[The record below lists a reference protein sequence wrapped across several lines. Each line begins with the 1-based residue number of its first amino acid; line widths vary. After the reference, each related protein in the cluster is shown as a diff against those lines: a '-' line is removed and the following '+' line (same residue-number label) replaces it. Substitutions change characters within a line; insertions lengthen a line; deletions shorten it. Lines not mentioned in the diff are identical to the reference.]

1 MRITRSIKT
10 MTFHK
15 GDLSAIRRYLPQST
29 QLQTEHSIYGH
40 QRSKSSPPPPPL
52 PPPIEG
58 LAGSCPCPT
67 LAPPPELAGPHSVLV
82 AFSFS
87 RSLIVFFPALAASG
101 APFDLAPVP
110 SEVSEVIHRS
120 SKVDAPAGF
129 EYTAGVEVVELNDG
143 REGFVGFGRGGGDI
157 MLEKFGAAVVGV
169 ARTGLDNAG
178 TRFWFCAG

>member
-1 MRITRSIKT
+1 MRITRFIKT

-15 GDLSAIRRYLPQST
+15 GDLSAIRRYLRQST
-29 QLQTEHSIYGH
+29 QLQTEHTIYGH

-58 LAGSCPCPT
+58 FAGSCPCPT

-120 SKVDAPAGF
+120 SKV
-129 EYTAGVEVVELNDG
+129 ELYDG

-178 TRFWFCAG
+178 TRFCAG